1 MPERP
6 MTPNRFLIERRALLL
21 GAGALGLSGC
31 AALDVFGR
39 GGAPEPRGLDL
50 LPRTQDVLNR
60 YVASSRLPGAVVGVR
75 TPDGQNV
82 FVRAGTLDFNSFDRV
97 TPDSLFRIYS
107 MSKPV
112 TGVAAALL
120 IEDGRLS
127 LDQPV
132 ADFVPEFANLKVAVD
147 PEKGLEARPAHNVM
161 TIRHLLTH
169 TSGLTY
175 NIMGDGPVQRAYGK
189 AGIAPFTGDLGA
201 RPGDA
206 PKVRDLDE
214 MVRRLADIPLM
225 FEPGTAYHY
234 SVSLD
239 VLGLVIQRAS
249 GMSFPDF
256 LRRRLFDPIGMD
268 DTRFGIEPGQAGRL
282 AALYDYSPPGRRLDP
297 GGSVEAY
304 SAPVTLF
311 AGGAGLVSTARD
323 YLAFLT
329 TLLEDGR
336 AGRVRVMKPETARLA
351 RTDIM
356 PEGLDQDGNGFGF
369 GGYVA
374 PPGAWNAGE
383 YGWDGAAGTKAW
395 LDPVRD
401 YAAVIMV
408 QFFPWGA
415 LPIATEA
422 RAAVEADLGVVK

>member
-1 MPERP
+1 MIPS
-6 MTPNRFLIERRALLL
+6 RFAVDRRRLLL

-31 AALDVFGR
+31 ATFGR
-39 GGAPEPRGLDL
+39 GPAPEVRGLDI

-60 YVASSRLPGAVVGVR
+60 YVAGGRLPGAAVGVR
-75 TPDGQNV
+75 MPDGRDV
-82 FVRAGTLDFNSFDRV
+82 FVRAGTLDFNVFDQV

-112 TGVAAALL
+112 TGAAAALL
-120 IEDGRLS
+120 IEDGRLA

-132 ADFVPEFANLKVAVD
+132 ADFVPEFSNLTVAID
-147 PEKGLEARPAHNVM
+147 PEKGLEARPARNVM

-169 TSGLTY
+169 TSGLSY
-175 NIMGDGPVQRAYGK
+175 NIAGDGPVQRAYRQ
-189 AGIAPFTGDLGA
+189 AGIFPFTGDLDPG
-201 RPGDA
+201 PGDG
-206 PKVRDLDE
+206 PRVHDLDE
-214 MVRRLADIPLM
+214 MVERLGEIPLM

-249 GMSFPDF
+249 GMAFPDF
-256 LRRRLFDPIGMD
+256 LQRRLFDPIGMN
-268 DTRFGIEPGQAGRL
+268 DTRFGIEPAQAGRM

-304 SAPVTLF
+304 SKPITLF
-311 AGGAGLVSTARD
+311 SGGAGLVSTAED
-323 YLAFLT
+323 YLKFLT
-329 TLLEDGR
+329 TLLKDGR
-336 AGRVRVMKPETARLA
+336 AGRVRVMRPETARLV

-356 PEGLDQDGNGFGF
+356 PADVNADGNGFGF

-374 PPGAWNAGE
+374 RPGAWNAGE

-401 YAAVIMV
+401 YAAVVMV

-415 LPIATEA
+415 LPISTEA
-422 RAAVEADLGVVK
+422 REAIVADLGIQTG

>member
-1 MPERP
+1 MQERS
-6 MTPNRFLIERRALLL
+6 MTPSRFRLDRRALLL
-21 GAGALGLSGC
+21 GGGALGLSGC
-31 AALDVFGR
+31 ATFGR
-39 GGAPEPRGLDL
+39 GAAPEPAGLDV

-60 YVASSRLPGAVVGVR
+60 YVAGTRLPGAVVGVR
-75 TPDGQNV
+75 RPDGRKA
-82 FVRAGTLDFNSFDRV
+82 FVRAGTLDFNVFDQA

-112 TGVAAALL
+112 TGTAAGLL
-120 IEDGRLS
+120 IEDGRLA

-132 ADFVPEFANLKVAVD
+132 ADLVPEFARLTVAID
-147 PEKGLEARPAHNVM
+147 PEKGLEARPAREVM

-175 NIMGDGPVQRAYGK
+175 NIVGDGPVQRAYRR
-189 AGIAPFTGDLGA
+189 AGILPFTGDLGG
-201 RPGDA
+201 RPDDA

-214 MVRRLADIPLM
+214 MVRRRGDIPLI

-249 GMSFPDF
+249 GMTFPEF
-256 LRRRLFDPIGMD
+256 LQRRLFDPIGMD

-282 AALYDYSPPGRRLDP
+282 AALYDYSPPGRRLDE

-304 SAPVTLF
+304 SRPVTLYS
-311 AGGAGLVSTARD
+311 GGAGLVSTAKD
-323 YLAFLT
+323 YLAFQS

-336 AGRVRVMKPETARLA
+336 AGRVRVMKPETARLV
-351 RTDIM
+351 RTDIL
-356 PEGLDQDGNGFGF
+356 PAGLDADGNGYGF

-374 PPGAWNAGE
+374 RPDAWNAGE

-395 LDPVRD
+395 LDPVRG
-401 YAAVIMV
+401 YAAVMMV

-415 LPIATEA
+415 VPIAEEV
-422 RAAVEADLGVVK
+422 RVAVRADLGIAMA

>member
-1 MPERP
+1 MQERSTIP
-6 MTPNRFLIERRALLL
+6 SRFAVDRRRLLL

-31 AALDVFGR
+31 ATFRR
-39 GGAPEPRGLDL
+39 GPAPEVRGLDI

-60 YVASSRLPGAVVGVR
+60 YVAGGRLPGAVVGVR
-75 TPDGQNV
+75 TPDGRKA
-82 FVRAGTLDFNSFDRV
+82 FVRAGTLDFNVFDQV

-120 IEDGRLS
+120 IEDGRLA

-132 ADFVPEFANLKVAVD
+132 ADLVPEFSNLTVAIHPD
-147 PEKGLEARPAHNVM
+147 KGLEAQPARNVM

-175 NIMGDGPVQRAYGK
+175 NIMGDGPVQQAYRR
-189 AGIAPFTGDLGA
+189 AGILPYTGDLGA
-201 RPGDA
+201 EPGDA

-214 MVRRLADIPLM
+214 MVQQLGDIPLL
-225 FEPGTAYHY
+225 FEPGTAYSY

-249 GMSFPDF
+249 GMSFPEF

-268 DTRFGIEPGQAGRL
+268 DTRFGIDPGQAGRM
-282 AALYDYSPPGRRLDP
+282 AALYDYSPPGRRLDE
-297 GGSVEAY
+297 GGSIEAY
-304 SAPVTLF
+304 SKPVTLY
-311 AGGAGLVSTARD
+311 AGGAGLVSTAED

-329 TLLEDGR
+329 TVLDDGR
-336 AGRVRVMKPETARLA
+336 AGRVRVMKPETARLV

-356 PEGLDQDGNGFGF
+356 PEGLDADGGGFGF
-369 GGYVA
+369 GGSVA
-374 PPGAWNAGE
+374 RPGAWNAGE

-415 LPIATEA
+415 LPISSEA
-422 RAAVEADLGVVK
+422 RAAVEADLGVQRA